1 MSYCFNSLA
10 SGSSFFTAR
19 KAVGAVKNVFI
30 LCSAIIRQN
39 APASGVRTGF
49 PSYTMVV
56 QP

>member
-30 LCSAIIRQN
+30 FSPGEEEFLLNKIR
-39 APASGVRTGF
+39 
-49 PSYTMVV
+49 
-56 QP
+56 